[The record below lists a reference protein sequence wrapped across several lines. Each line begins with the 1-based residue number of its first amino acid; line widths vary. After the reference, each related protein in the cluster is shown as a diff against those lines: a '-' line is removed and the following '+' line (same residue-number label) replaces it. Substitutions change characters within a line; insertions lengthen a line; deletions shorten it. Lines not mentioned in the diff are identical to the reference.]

1 MKNVAL
7 IGFMGTGK
15 TAIGKRLARLLG
27 WEFIDTD
34 AEIERLTKKSIPR
47 LFAEDGEVR
56 FRSEE
61 NLICRRLASRSGLV
75 IATGG
80 GMVLNPENVGLLK
93 QNGVLIKLYA
103 DPEVIIERVK
113 SKKKRRPLL
122 TGKVEERVREL
133 LAERAGVYDIAE
145 FAVDTGKQDPETSA
159 RIIYDYLKERKY
171 IGDGGKG

>member
-15 TAIGKRLARLLG
+15 TAVGKRLARLLG

-34 AEIERLTKKSIPR
+34 AEIERLTGKSIPR

-61 NLICRRLASRSGLV
+61 NLICRRLAGRSGLV

-133 LAERAGVYDIAE
+133 LAERAGAYDIAE

-159 RIIYDYLKERKY
+159 RIIYNYLKERKY
-171 IGDGGKG
+171 IGDGSKG

>member
-1 MKNVAL
+1 MKNVVL

-34 AEIERLTKKSIPR
+34 AEIERLTGKSVARI
-47 LFAEDGEVR
+47 FAEDGEVR

-61 NLICRRLASRSGLV
+61 NLLCRKLTQRERLV

-80 GMVLNPENVGLLK
+80 GMVLNPENVALLK

-103 DPEVIIERVK
+103 DPEVIIGRVK
-113 SKKKRRPLL
+113 AKKERRPLL
-122 TGKVEERVREL
+122 KGNLEERVREL
-133 LAERAGVYDIAE
+133 LAAREEAYNIAD
-145 FAVDTGKQDPETSA
+145 FAVDTGKQDPDSSA
-159 RIIYDYLKERKY
+159 AIIYDYLRKRNLLD
-171 IGDGGKG
+171 GDVSG